1 MKIRRYV
8 DTILEKFLIF
18 LMGVL
23 VIDVLWQVTSRYI
36 LSSPSSFTDELA
48 GFLLI
53 WVSLFGAAYV
63 TGKKE
68 HLAID
73 LLLQRSSKYNKVRL
87 EIFIHIMV
95 FLFAFFVL
103 SIGGTWLVYT
113 RFVLSVKSA
122 ALQIPLGYVYIVLP
136 VSGCI
141 ILFYS
146 IDSSYNL
153 LKPDSGNTDN
163 LLPSGDDNPSNINE
177 SIKR

>member
-1 MKIRRYV
+1 MKLRGII
-8 DTILEKFLIF
+8 DNFLEKLLIV
-18 LMGVL
+18 LMSFL

-73 LLLQRSSKYNKVRL
+73 LLIQKSSSTNKIRL
-87 EIFIHIMV
+87 ALIIFLII

-103 SIGGTWLVYT
+103 VIGGIWLVYT
-113 RFVLSVKSA
+113 RFALSVKSA
-122 ALQIPLGYVYIVLP
+122 ALQLPLGYVYIVLP
-136 VSGCI
+136 ISGMI

-146 IDSSYNL
+146 IDNSIQL
-153 LKPDSGNTDN
+153 FKPQN
-163 LLPSGDDNPSNINE
+163 
-177 SIKR
+177 K